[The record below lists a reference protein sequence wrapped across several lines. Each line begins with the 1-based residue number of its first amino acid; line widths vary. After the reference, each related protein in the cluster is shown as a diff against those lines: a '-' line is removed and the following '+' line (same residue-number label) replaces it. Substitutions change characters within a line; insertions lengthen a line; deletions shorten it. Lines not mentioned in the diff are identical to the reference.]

1 MVETRQVEPQL
12 QALFT
17 GLSMV
22 GRGEGLMTGGW
33 PAASKKNKN
42 KKRPTAYLPLDSS
55 LGVLCMCCMV
65 TSSLFCDNKYFFFF

>member
-33 PAASKKNKN
+33 PAASQKKLKIKKDQLRSYFLTPLLEFCVCAEWLFLLYFVIIKN
-42 KKRPTAYLPLDSS
+42 
-55 LGVLCMCCMV
+55 
-65 TSSLFCDNKYFFFF
+65 FFI